1 MDNTVKIPAILDIPE
16 KLYPMIFQF
25 NDFRYFLLEGGRGG
39 GKSQSIARFLLYLAE
54 KYAVRICCGREI
66 QRSIADSVKAIFD
79 DLIRQWN
86 LCFEI
91 KKDRILHK
99 TSGSEIIFKGFREQG
114 QISIKGLEGIDILW
128 IDEAQAIQKSTLDI
142 IIPTIRKPN
151 SRIFFSMNRLTR
163 NDPVYSAFI
172 NDKDCLHIKINWYD
186 NKWCSDELKKEAE
199 KCREKAPK
207 DYEIIWEGNPEEN
220 GIDYLLSSA
229 KLDKSK
235 KLDVPAFAYKKIKC
249 MSVDLSGAGGD
260 LCIAS
265 LVESVSNNQFALTN
279 RADWNNPDTDYTKG
293 KIISLF
299 SEWQPDLLILDAD
312 GLGYP
317 IYVSVKKAIPK
328 TIAFHGA
335 AQSKR
340 QNAFNQRA
348 DGYLTLQEFIN
359 DELLEIPYDD
369 TRAQLESIKRIFK
382 PDGRIIIQDKKELKS
397 QTGESPDKADSLMM
411 NIYALNYYSYLAETS
426 ADNDNTVF
434 LDSADYDP
442 YE

>member
-1 MDNTVKIPAILDIPE
+1 MKIKIPAILDIPE

-54 KYAVRICCGREI
+54 KYSIRICCGREI
-66 QRSIADSVKAIFD
+66 QRSISDSVKAVFD
-79 DLIRQWN
+79 DLIKNWN
-86 LCFEI
+86 LNFEI
-91 KKDRILHK
+91 KKDRILHNN
-99 TSGSEIIFKGFREQG
+99 SGSEIIFKGFREQG

-128 IDEAQAIQKSTLDI
+128 IDEAQAIKKSTLDI

-172 NDKDCLHIKINWYD
+172 NDTDCLHIKINWYD

-207 DYEIIWEGNPEEN
+207 DYEVIWEGMPEEN

-235 KLDVPAFAYKKIKC
+235 KLEISSSGYKKIKC

-265 LVESVSNNQFALTN
+265 LVESISNLSDFP
-279 RADWNNPDTDYTKG
+279 RYSG
-293 KIISLF
+293 KT
-299 SEWQPDLLILDAD
+299 A
-312 GLGYP
+312 
-317 IYVSVKKAIPK
+317 
-328 TIAFHGA
+328 
-335 AQSKR
+335 
-340 QNAFNQRA
+340 
-348 DGYLTLQEFIN
+348 
-359 DELLEIPYDD
+359 
-369 TRAQLESIKRIFK
+369 
-382 PDGRIIIQDKKELKS
+382 
-397 QTGESPDKADSLMM
+397 
-411 NIYALNYYSYLAETS
+411 
-426 ADNDNTVF
+426 
-434 LDSADYDP
+434 
-442 YE
+442 